1 MNYDKIEN
9 LVLLAKL
16 GEEQAKEELAQE
28 FKPYILNLSKKT
40 FINGF
45 EFEDIKSECYR
56 VLFNCIRLYDPEK
69 HRFVAY
75 ATNGI
80 RNSINFLIR
89 SSIRKDKSDGPETLI
104 LDDNLENILS
114 HDLGFIEDEL
124 FKVVFRKKLKDALN
138 KLDYDELELID
149 FVFFKK
155 KSLMDF
161 SRYKNITYRKAV
173 TKRNKILNKLRSF
186 ISKEEYHMYLN

>member
-16 GEEQAKEELAQE
+16 GEEQAKEELVKE

-56 VLFNCIRLYDPEK
+56 VLFNCIRLYNPEK

-114 HDLGFIEDEL
+114 HDLGFVEDEL
-124 FKVVFRKKLKDALN
+124 FNVIFRAKLKEALN
-138 KLDYDELELID
+138 KLEYDELELIT
-149 FVFFKK
+149 FVFFRK
-155 KSLMDF
+155 KSLMDY
-161 SRYKNITYRKAV
+161 SRYKNTTYRKAV
-173 TKRNKILNKLRSF
+173 TKRNKILDKLRCL